1 MSSSGPDQRLDNAL
15 AYFDTS
21 QDYGD
26 VGGNLVRVL
35 SGFVLFVGT
44 ALVAIGEA
52 VTNFFV
58 GGIIDPISAS
68 VAELIFGWLR
78 APGRYMQQLWN
89 QAADALNLPMWAAI
103 GPFQPIIGTIVVLA
117 VLWMFAEFLD
127 RRDSDIPGT
136 GLDVPFLGNDSDGEE
151 D

>member
-1 MSSSGPDQRLDNAL
+1 MSSSGPRLDNAMS
-15 AYFDTS
+15 YFNAS
-21 QDYGD
+21 VRYGD
-26 VGGNLVRVL
+26 VGGNLVRAI
-35 SGFVLFVGT
+35 SGIVLFIG
-44 ALVAIGEA
+44 AAFVAVGEA

-58 GGIIDPISAS
+58 GGIIDPISES

-89 QAADALNLPMWAAI
+89 QAAEALNLPMWQAL
-103 GPFQPIIGTIVVLA
+103 GPFQPIIGAAVVLT
-117 VLWMFAEFLD
+117 VLWMFAVYLD